1 MFSWVCPRCGHEVP
15 PSKTECPFCFPPG
28 GEPPAEPISPPLRL
42 EPQVQPA
49 PQVQP
54 VPPVPQPPPVAPL
67 SNPNP
72 VTQAVEPPGPL
83 RAWQPSEA
91 PPPQQPLAQAPP
103 PPVAPAVYPYQPPPA
118 PSPHPAAPPHYAAPP
133 TVHYVPP
140 AWQPEEESRKPAW
153 VMAMLAFGGVLALF
167 AAAYYVMGMHNS
179 SSAPPVKETT
189 AKTETTNPLQKY
201 IEVVGVRLMSA
212 KGGQTVRF
220 LVVNHAAAELTDLSA
235 NVTLYANT
243 QRSEEDPV
251 GTFTFHLASIGASE
265 SKEMTAPL
273 KTDKAAYDMPEDWR
287 NISAD
292 VQVQGPQ

>member
-1 MFSWVCPRCGHEVP
+1 V
-15 PSKTECPFCFPPG
+15 
-28 GEPPAEPISPPLRL
+28 
-42 EPQVQPA
+42 
-49 PQVQP
+49 
-54 VPPVPQPPPVAPL
+54 
-67 SNPNP
+67 
-72 VTQAVEPPGPL
+72 
-83 RAWQPSEA
+83 
-91 PPPQQPLAQAPP
+91 
-103 PPVAPAVYPYQPPPA
+103 PAVYPYQPPPA
-118 PSPHPAAPPHYAAPP
+118 PSPHPAAPPQYAAPAA
-133 TVHYVPP
+133 VHYVPP

-179 SSAPPVKETT
+179 SSAPAAKETA
-189 AKTETTNPLQKY
+189 AKTETANPLQKY

-220 LVVNHAAAELTDLSA
+220 LVVNHAGAELSDLSA

-243 QRSEEDPV
+243 QRSEEDSV
-251 GTFTFHLASIGASE
+251 GTFTFHLDSIGAND
-265 SKEMTAPL
+265 SKEMSAPL